1 MRMRTTVT
9 LDPDTEALLREE
21 MALKRVSFKTA
32 LNAAI
37 RRALQPPRAPSG
49 EPYRVETFDAPYQ
62 PGVDRLRLNQ
72 LADELDFEAFTSAR
86 EQRG

>member
-1 MRMRTTVT
+1 MRTRTTVT

-21 MALKRVSFKTA
+21 MAHKRVSFKTA

-37 RRALQPPRAPSG
+37 RRALRPSHAPSG
-49 EPYRVETFDAPYQ
+49 EPYRVETFDSPYH

-72 LADELDFEAFTSAR
+72 LADELDVDACTAAR